1 MAYSYSMGVQPLVN
15 NIVDAIEDIVARV
28 PATREGKADD
38 PAAAAR
44 TLARKAAARAAALSG
59 ALALPPGV
67 LGLMTVL
74 PDLVAIWRIQAQLV
88 SDISGLYGKQMEL
101 TRTHMLYC
109 LFRHAASQLARD
121 VAVRAGER
129 LVIRQLSS
137 GALRSVL
144 SSIGISVTQRIAG
157 TAASRWL
164 PIVGAAAVAGYAYF
178 DTLQVAS
185 ALRVGGW
192 IRLYRDPAPPATHA
206 AIVARSAS
214 VMPVRLPMGIALV
227 ATTCS

>member
-1 MAYSYSMGVQPLVN
+1 
-15 NIVDAIEDIVARV
+15 V
-28 PATREGKADD
+28 PATHQRKVEA

-88 SDISGLYGKQMEL
+88 SDISGLYGSEMQL

-144 SSIGISVTQRIAG
+144 ASIGISVTQRIAG

-178 DTLQVAS
+178 DTLQVAKT
-185 ALRVGGW
+185 AVRMLEGTVAQTDVVG
-192 IRLYRDPAPPATHA
+192 A
-206 AIVARSAS
+206 
-214 VMPVRLPMGIALV
+214 
-227 ATTCS
+227 

>member
-1 MAYSYSMGVQPLVN
+1 MAYSYSIGVQPLVN
-15 NIVDAIEDIVARV
+15 NLVEAIEDVVARV
-28 PATREGKADD
+28 PATREGQVEE

-44 TLARKAAARAAALSG
+44 ILARKAAARAAALSG

-88 SDISGLYGKQMEL
+88 SDISGLYGSEMQL

-129 LVIRQLSS
+129 LVIRHLSS

-144 SSIGISVTQRIAG
+144 ASIGISVTQRIAG

-178 DTLQVAS
+178 DTLQVAKT
-185 ALRVGGW
+185 AVRMLEGTVAQTDVVG
-192 IRLYRDPAPPATHA
+192 A
-206 AIVARSAS
+206 
-214 VMPVRLPMGIALV
+214 
-227 ATTCS
+227 

>member
-28 PATREGKADD
+28 PATREGKAED

-88 SDISGLYGKQMEL
+88 SDISGLYGKQMQL

-178 DTLQVAS
+178 DTLQVAKT
-185 ALRVGGW
+185 AVRMLEGTVAEKEVVG
-192 IRLYRDPAPPATHA
+192 A
-206 AIVARSAS
+206 
-214 VMPVRLPMGIALV
+214 
-227 ATTCS
+227 

>member
-1 MAYSYSMGVQPLVN
+1 MAYSYSIGFQPLVN
-15 NIVDAIEDIVARV
+15 NIVDAVEGIVARV
-28 PATREGKADD
+28 PATRESKVEA

-44 TLARKAAARAAALSG
+44 TLARKAATRAAALSG

-74 PDLVAIWRIQAQLV
+74 PDLVAIWRIQAQMV
-88 SDISGLYGKQMEL
+88 SDISGLYGKQMQL

-144 SSIGISVTQRIAG
+144 ASIGISVTQRIAG

-178 DTLQVAS
+178 DTLQVAKT
-185 ALRVGGW
+185 A
-192 IRLYRDPAPPATHA
+192 
-206 AIVARSAS
+206 
-214 VMPVRLPMGIALV
+214 VRMLEGTIPETGVDA
-227 ATTCS
+227 

>member
-1 MAYSYSMGVQPLVN
+1 MAYSYSIGVQPLVN
-15 NIVDAIEDIVARV
+15 NIVDAVEGIVARV
-28 PATREGKADD
+28 PATRESKVEA

-44 TLARKAAARAAALSG
+44 TLARKAATRAAALSG

-74 PDLVAIWRIQAQLV
+74 PDLVAIWRIQAQMV
-88 SDISGLYGKQMEL
+88 SDISGLYGKQMQL

-144 SSIGISVTQRIAG
+144 ASIGISVTQRIAG

-178 DTLQVAS
+178 DTLQVAKT
-185 ALRVGGW
+185 A
-192 IRLYRDPAPPATHA
+192 
-206 AIVARSAS
+206 
-214 VMPVRLPMGIALV
+214 VRMLEGTIPETGVDA
-227 ATTCS
+227 